1 MFLSTRRPFISRVVL
16 LLSKV
21 SGSQSTQ
28 RLSSENRTETT
39 EKSTRSAK
47 TPPNLTIRSP
57 PTQPLSLP
65 APLEDLSP
73 DSIDAHTFDFE
84 TIGHPN
90 MDPVLQQGSLDL
102 DSLAESPESDFMSAV
117 NEFVIEENVTSPNP
131 ISDPTSPEM
140 MVESLYSS
148 VINAIDSKRIQ
159 DTTMLQRENSRIM
172 TLKLTVDKY
181 RSAAEESQSNLRKVK
196 DDLCHF
202 QGLVLKEQ
210 RDFGFALKK
219 MSAEIP
225 GIVNT
230 FRSCRE
236 EEHRNEVQKLKDD
249 HEKHVLRLT
258 DELEGN
264 HKIVRD
270 VQRAM
275 LDLEGLV
282 ERKEKELAQM
292 EAERERLLQETR
304 DSHQQAVQ
312 ELERNLSERSKAL
325 QDALHSKDALANQ
338 LDCLQVETERKV
350 RQETENAEKSRLQ
363 DLEAGLKKEH
373 QAQMEILKYN
383 NQSAL
388 DTLKLENQAKLK
400 ELVESHLTERKELEC
415 RFKDYEAR
423 VSELADARCKLEVE
437 MALKETETEDLRLQ
451 YEEANSQREEAL
463 KAEMESRTAG
473 LQEQVEALTRQ
484 LQKQNKEHEQG
495 LAELRALMRLEKDHC
510 ISELVERH
518 DEESTLLRHE
528 FSALKQKSQDAEKD
542 GEERLQE
549 IQRQLEDQLRTLHKE
564 REEEQRA
571 FRDKEHDSQAAIS
584 DLQAG
589 NSLLSG
595 QLEQERQEARRTA
608 EEEKKALE
616 DALQKKEEV
625 EARLLGK
632 MKLLEA
638 QLEERQSTDK

>member
-1 MFLSTRRPFISRVVL
+1 
-16 LLSKV
+16 
-21 SGSQSTQ
+21 
-28 RLSSENRTETT
+28 
-39 EKSTRSAK
+39 
-47 TPPNLTIRSP
+47 
-57 PTQPLSLP
+57 
-65 APLEDLSP
+65 
-73 DSIDAHTFDFE
+73 
-84 TIGHPN
+84 

-159 DTTMLQRENSRIM
+159 DTTMLEKENSRIM
-172 TLKLTVDKY
+172 TLRLTVDRY
-181 RSAAEESQSNLRKVK
+181 RSAAEESQSNMRKVK

-219 MSAEIP
+219 MSAEIHAV
-225 GIVNT
+225 VNNIK
-230 FRSCRE
+230 RRQEEELE
-236 EEHRNEVQKLKDD
+236 EEHQKELQQLKDD
-249 HEKHVLRLT
+249 HEKHVLRLN

-275 LDLEGLV
+275 LNLEGLV

-292 EAERERLLQETR
+292 EGERERSLQETR
-304 DSHQQAVQ
+304 NIHQLAIQ
-312 ELERNLSERSKAL
+312 ELDKKLSEQSKAL
-325 QDALHSKDALANQ
+325 QEVLHSRDALASQ
-338 LDCLQVETERKV
+338 LDGLQAEVEKKV
-350 RQETENAEKSRLQ
+350 RQEMERAEKNHLQ
-363 DLEAGLKKEH
+363 ELEARLRKDH
-373 QAQMEILKYN
+373 QVELEVMKSENL
-383 NQSAL
+383 SAL
-388 DTLKLENQAKLK
+388 DSLGVEHQAKLK
-400 ELVESHLTERKELEC
+400 ELAESHLIERKEYEC
-415 RFKDYEAR
+415 RCKDYEAR
-423 VSELADARCKLEVE
+423 VSELADTRCKLEME

-451 YEEANSQREEAL
+451 YEDAKTQHEDAL
-463 KAEMESRTAG
+463 KAEMDSRTQAH
-473 LQEQVEALTRQ
+473 QQQVEVLQQQ
-484 LQKQNKEHEQG
+484 LQKKNEEYEQG

-542 GEERLQE
+542 CEERLQE
-549 IQRQLEDQLRTLHKE
+549 IQRQLEDQLKTLSEE

-571 FRDKEHDSQAAIS
+571 FRDKERDLESAIS
-584 DLQAG
+584 DLQAV

-595 QLEQERQEARRTA
+595 QLEQERQEARRALKEGEEA
-608 EEEKKALE
+608 EAVK
-616 DALQKKEEV
+616 DALMQKEEL

-632 MKLLEA
+632 INLLET
-638 QLEERQSTDK
+638 QLEERRSTDKLVESFHLIST

>member
-1 MFLSTRRPFISRVVL
+1 MSL
-16 LLSKV
+16 KV
-21 SGSQSTQ
+21 SGNQSAQ
-28 RLSSENRTETT
+28 RLSSESRTETAPT
-39 EKSTRSAK
+39 SSK
-47 TPPNLTIRSP
+47 TPPTLSIQSP

-159 DTTMLQRENSRIM
+159 DTTMLERENSRIM

-181 RSAAEESQSNLRKVK
+181 RSAAEESQSNMRKVK

-219 MSAEIP
+219 MSAEIH
-225 GIVNT
+225 GIVNNI
-230 FRSCRE
+230 RRCQE
-236 EEHRNEVQKLKDD
+236 EELGEAHQNELQKLKND
-249 HEKHVLRLT
+249 HEKHILRLT

-275 LDLEGLV
+275 LELEGLV

-292 EAERERLLQETR
+292 EGEKERLLQEIR
-304 DSHQQAVQ
+304 NSHQQVVQ
-312 ELERNLSERSKAL
+312 ELERSLSEHSKAL
-325 QDALHSKDALANQ
+325 QDALRSKEALANQ
-338 LDCLQVETERKV
+338 LDGLQVEIEQKM
-350 RQETENAEKSRLQ
+350 RQEMENTEKNRLQ
-363 DLEAGLKKEH
+363 DLEARLKKEH
-373 QAQMEILKYN
+373 QAQMKILKHN

-388 DTLKLENQAKLK
+388 DTLTLENQSKLK
-400 ELVESHLTERKELEC
+400 ELTEFHLLERKEREC
-415 RFKDYEAR
+415 HLKDYESR
-423 VSELADARCKLEVE
+423 ISELTDARCKLEVE
-437 MALKETETEDLRLQ
+437 MALKETETEDLRLL
-451 YEEANSQREEAL
+451 YEEAKNQQEEAL
-463 KAEMESRTAG
+463 KAEMESRTKA
-473 LQEQVEALTRQ
+473 LQEQVEALTQQ
-484 LQKQNKEHEQG
+484 LQKKNEEHEQG

-528 FSALKQKSQDAEKD
+528 FSVLKQKSQDAEKD
-542 GEERLQE
+542 CEERLQE
-549 IQRQLEDQLRTLHKE
+549 IQHQLEDQLKTLRKE

-571 FRDKEHDSQAAIS
+571 FGDKERDFQTAIS
-584 DLQAG
+584 DLQAV
-589 NSLLSG
+589 NTLLSG
-595 QLEQERQEARRTA
+595 QLEQERQEARRMV
-608 EEEKKALE
+608 EEEKEALK
-616 DALQKKEEV
+616 DALLQKEEL

-632 MKLLEA
+632 IKLLET

>member
-1 MFLSTRRPFISRVVL
+1 MFLFILRIFAPS
-16 LLSKV
+16 SKV
-21 SGSQSTQ
+21 SGSQSTH
-28 RLSSENRTETT
+28 RPSSESRTETAEQT
-39 EKSTRSAK
+39 STNSLK
-47 TPPNLTIRSP
+47 TPPKLTIQSP
-57 PTQPLSLP
+57 LTQPLSLP
-65 APLEDLSP
+65 AALEDLSP

-102 DSLAESPESDFMSAV
+102 DSLGESPESDFMSAV
-117 NEFVIEENVTSPNP
+117 NEFVIEENVMSPNP

-172 TLKLTVDKY
+172 TLKLTVEKY
-181 RSAAEESQSNLRKVK
+181 RSAAEESQSNLQKVK

-210 RDFGFALKK
+210 RDFGCALKK
-219 MSAEIP
+219 LSVEIY
-225 GIVNT
+225 GVVNT
-230 FRSCRE
+230 IRRCQE
-236 EEHRNEVQKLKDD
+236 EELREAHQNEVQKLKDD
-249 HEKHVLRLT
+249 HKKHILRLT

-282 ERKEKELAQM
+282 ERKEKELSQM
-292 EAERERLLQETR
+292 EAERERLVQEIR
-304 DSHQQAVQ
+304 NSHQQAVQ
-312 ELERNLSERSKAL
+312 EMERNLSERSKAL
-325 QDALHSKDALANQ
+325 QDALQSKDALANQ
-338 LDCLQVETERKV
+338 LDRLQVEAEQKV
-350 RQETENAEKSRLQ
+350 RQEMENAEKKHLQ
-363 DLEAGLKKEH
+363 DFEARLKKEH
-373 QAQMEILKYN
+373 QAQMEILKHN

-388 DTLKLENQAKLK
+388 DTLMLENQAKLK
-400 ELVESHLTERKELEC
+400 ELVDSHLTERKEHEC
-415 RFKDYEAR
+415 RFKDYEVR
-423 VSELADARCKLEVE
+423 ISELADARCKLEVE

-451 YEEANSQREEAL
+451 YEEAKCLQEEAL
-463 KAEMESRTAG
+463 KAEMQLRTAT
-473 LQEQVEALTRQ
+473 LQERVAGLTLQ
-484 LQKQNKEHEQG
+484 LQKKNEEHEQG

-542 GEERLQE
+542 CEERLQE
-549 IQRQLEDQLRTLHKE
+549 IQHQLEDQLKQLQKE
-564 REEEQRA
+564 REEEQKV
-571 FRDKEHDSQAAIS
+571 FRDKERDFQTAVS
-584 DLQAG
+584 DLQAV

-595 QLEQERQEARRTA
+595 QLEQERQEVWGTKA
-608 EEEKKALE
+608 EEKEALR
-616 DALQKKEEV
+616 DALLQKEELEV
-625 EARLLGK
+625 KLLGK
-632 MKLLEA
+632 IKLLET
-638 QLEERQSTDK
+638 QIEERQSTDK